1 MRRIA
6 ASLALVCSALVAFS
20 VPTTVH
26 AASSTPQLEMIA
38 HAIGTQT
45 TGPSGFPSPN
55 AVIPWGIDRLDARSG
70 RDNTFTFTT
79 DGAGVKAYIVDSGVN
94 GTHPEFSARVLPGW
108 SYRSRVSDPTG
119 AALSSYNASIA
130 AYNMNPTTGISP
142 CVDNPAFPHRYRPST
157 IDGIRSDSDV
167 GTIDN
172 DGHGTH
178 VAGIIGGI
186 TTGVSKGVSIVPVR
200 VLDSCGAGTTTM
212 VLGGLNWIL
221 ADHQPGEKAVINMSI
236 GFDSTATSI
245 DAAIKNLLAEGIVI
259 VAASG
264 NEGGSACGITPAG
277 TDGTISVGSSAYN
290 DTESYFTNYGS
301 CVDIF
306 APGQSIVSSWPWCD
320 SVPLCGPTAVV
331 DTYLGLSGT
340 SMAAPHVTGAVAR
353 FLQSATVTAT
363 TSVDAWNWLKATATC
378 NAITYYTPTATEKSR
393 VGAVKTPNRLLA
405 VDAPA
410 TVPCAPSSVTATV
423 TSKSSVVTWEEVP
436 AGNGS
441 AITAYTATAMPGGK
455 SCSVPSGTTCTIT
468 GLVNNTAYSI
478 SVAASNG
485 VGVGTAST
493 AVSIT
498 PVGPPGAVTSLVA
511 ATQKNALDVSW
522 VQAEGD
528 ATGIAY
534 TATATPGGGTCS
546 STETALT
553 SCSIVGLINGTQYTV
568 SVVGTNT
575 YGIGTATTATGL
587 ADGIPDV
594 PATSMSTIGNKSVT
608 VAWPA
613 ITSSIGV
620 TYVVTSTPGNFSCT
634 TTETSCV
641 VSGLK
646 NGVNYTFAITT
657 RTATG
662 QVASAALE
670 MAARPGFTV
679 KKSIVKRKSRTPLTW
694 LVSSVST
701 GKKTWS
707 ESGRC
712 SIVGTKLNAPK
723 SSTTCVV
730 TLKVAKKGKYPA
742 MSTTVR
748 IAVE

>member
-1 MRRIA
+1 
-6 ASLALVCSALVAFS
+6 
-20 VPTTVH
+20 
-26 AASSTPQLEMIA
+26 
-38 HAIGTQT
+38 
-45 TGPSGFPSPN
+45 
-55 AVIPWGIDRLDARSG
+55 
-70 RDNTFTFTT
+70 
-79 DGAGVKAYIVDSGVN
+79 
-94 GTHPEFSARVLPGW
+94 
-108 SYRSRVSDPTG
+108 
-119 AALSSYNASIA
+119 
-130 AYNMNPTTGISP
+130 
-142 CVDNPAFPHRYRPST
+142 
-157 IDGIRSDSDV
+157 
-167 GTIDN
+167 
-172 DGHGTH
+172 
-178 VAGIIGGI
+178 
-186 TTGVSKGVSIVPVR
+186 
-200 VLDSCGAGTTTM
+200 M
-212 VLGGLNWIL
+212 V
-221 ADHQPGEKAVINMSI
+221 
-236 GFDSTATSI
+236 
-245 DAAIKNLLAEGIVI
+245 
-259 VAASG
+259 
-264 NEGGSACGITPAG
+264 
-277 TDGTISVGSSAYN
+277 
-290 DTESYFTNYGS
+290 
-301 CVDIF
+301 
-306 APGQSIVSSWPWCD
+306 
-320 SVPLCGPTAVV
+320 
-331 DTYLGLSGT
+331 
-340 SMAAPHVTGAVAR
+340 
-353 FLQSATVTAT
+353 
-363 TSVDAWNWLKATATC
+363 
-378 NAITYYTPTATEKSR
+378 
-393 VGAVKTPNRLLA
+393 
-405 VDAPA
+405 
-410 TVPCAPSSVTATV
+410 TV

-670 MAARPGFTV
+670 IAARPGFTV